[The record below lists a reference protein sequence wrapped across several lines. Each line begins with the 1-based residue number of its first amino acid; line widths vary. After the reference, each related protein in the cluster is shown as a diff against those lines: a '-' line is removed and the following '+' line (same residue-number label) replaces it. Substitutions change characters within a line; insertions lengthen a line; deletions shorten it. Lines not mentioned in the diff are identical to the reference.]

1 MNNIT
6 IVIVI
11 IVIIIIIIII
21 IIVIEMPSNYWFFIC
36 SMYTCICIR
45 HMYTLTHT
53 LLIIFSELYLLSVLI
68 L

>member
-1 MNNIT
+1 MNNIIT

-11 IVIIIIIIII
+11 IVIIIIII

-36 SMYTCICIR
+36 SMYISIR

>member
-1 MNNIT
+1 MNNIIT

-11 IVIIIIIIII
+11 IVIIII

-36 SMYTCICIR
+36 SMYICIR

>member
-1 MNNIT
+1 MNNIIT

-11 IVIIIIIIII
+11 IVIIII
-21 IIVIEMPSNYWFFIC
+21 VIEMPSSYWFFIC
-36 SMYTCICIR
+36 SMYICIR
-45 HMYTLTHT
+45 HIYTLTHT